1 LGSASEEDD
10 ASKRTEWF
18 ATGAEGAN
26 VNRAV
31 GPAPVTPTRIEVA
44 WDNVP
49 LVPVTTT
56 VYDPGAV
63 AFSMQVDTCVPLM
76 LDGKHEAVTPAGEEA
91 GVSATVPVNPS
102 EG

>member
-31 GPAPVTPTRIEVA
+31 GPAPVTPTRTEVA